1 MPLKNYVNIRVMKL
15 NRDESGALNI
25 LLIPLI
31 IAVLCFFVA
40 LGFGIWAYAER
51 TDYKNNSDK
60 KSEAAAAVASQ
71 KVSTQKDNEFLEKEK
86 FPLDIYKAPAEFG
99 SLEVSY
105 PKTWSAYVSTEEDPF
120 FIFSPQYVPAG
131 DETAQALRIIIEA
144 SPYNDVISGYDG
156 QIQDGKLKA
165 AAYSLPKVPGVVGL
179 KFDGELEE
187 GKTASLVV
195 LPLRDKTL
203 KISSELPDRFN
214 DFNNII
220 LPNLV
225 FSP

>member
-1 MPLKNYVNIRVMKL
+1 MKIKS
-15 NRDESGALNI
+15 DQTGAINV
-25 LLIPLI
+25 LLVPLI
-31 IAVLCFFVA
+31 IAVLCFFAA
-40 LGFGIWAYAER
+40 LGFGLWAYAER

-60 KSEAAAAVASQ
+60 KSDAAVAVAAQ
-71 KVSTQKDNEFLEKEK
+71 KVATEKDNEYLEREK
-86 FPLDIYKAPAEFG
+86 FPLDIYKSSAELG

-105 PKTWSAYVSTEEDPF
+105 PKTWSAYVSTDESDPA
-120 FIFSPQYVPAG
+120 FIFGPKFVPAG
-131 DETAQALRIIIEA
+131 EETSQALRITIE
-144 SPYNDVISGYDG
+144 STSYNEAISGFDG
-156 QIQDGKLKA
+156 QIQDGKLRA
-165 AAYSLPKVPGVVGL
+165 AAYSLPKVPKIVGL

-187 GKTASLVV
+187 GKTASMVV

>member
-1 MPLKNYVNIRVMKL
+1 MNL
-15 NRDESGALNI
+15 NRDESGALNL

-31 IAVLCFFVA
+31 IAVLCFFIA

-60 KSEAAAAVASQ
+60 KSDAAVAVATQ

-86 FPLDIYKAPAEFG
+86 FPLDIYKAPAELG
-99 SLEVSY
+99 SLEISY
-105 PKTWSAYVSTEEDPF
+105 PKTWSAYIATDEDPV
-120 FIFSPQYVPAG
+120 FIFSPKYVPAG
-131 DETAQALRIIIEA
+131 EETSQALRIVIESSA
-144 SPYNDVISGYDG
+144 YNEAISGFDG
-156 QIQDGKLKA
+156 QIQEGKLKA
-165 AAYSLPKVPGVVGL
+165 TAYSLPKVPGIVGL
-179 KFDGELEE
+179 KFEGELEE
-187 GKTASLVV
+187 GKTASMVI

>member
-1 MPLKNYVNIRVMKL
+1 MKL

-31 IAVLCFFVA
+31 IAVLCFFTA

-60 KSEAAAAVASQ
+60 KSEAAVAVATQ
-71 KVSTQKDNEFLEKEK
+71 KVSTEKDNEFLEKEK
-86 FPLDIYKAPAEFG
+86 FPLDIYKAAAEFG
-99 SLEVSY
+99 SMEVSY
-105 PKTWSAYVSTEEDPF
+105 PKTWSAYIATETDPV
-120 FIFSPQYVPAG
+120 FIFSPKYVPAG
-131 DETAQALRIIIEA
+131 DETAQALRITIEA
-144 SPYNDVISGYDG
+144 SPYNEAISGFDG

-165 AAYSLPKVPGVVGL
+165 TAYSLPKVPGVVGL

-187 GKTASLVV
+187 GKTASMVV
-195 LPLRDKTL
+195 LPLRDKTI

-220 LPNLV
+220 LPNLI